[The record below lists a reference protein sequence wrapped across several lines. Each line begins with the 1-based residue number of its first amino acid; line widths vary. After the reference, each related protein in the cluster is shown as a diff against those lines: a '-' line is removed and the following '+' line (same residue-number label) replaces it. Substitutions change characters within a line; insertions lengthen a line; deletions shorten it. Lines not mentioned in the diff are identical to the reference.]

1 MASGDGQRRRVPLI
15 VGCSIAGILIAVRL
29 VEKKRGVSEGGLEVR
44 KARET
49 NEEMDLCRR
58 YMGAFRI
65 ALSAT

>member
-29 VEKKRGVSEGGLEVR
+29 VEKKRGVGEGGLEVR

-65 ALSAT
+65 ALSVS